1 MIANNQKG
9 MIADFFSKPSLGVH
23 TVHGFLFRLRT
34 YSVSLGAD
42 SPKQIVNQHFLSH
55 LKNEKALPRQ
65 TKRSDKSNLWL
76 MFSNN
81 VYTDFIAASK
91 HILIPSYNIQQNQ
104 NVTKLNINCFFSAET
119 GQDQNL

>member
-1 MIANNQKG
+1 
-9 MIADFFSKPSLGVH
+9 
-23 TVHGFLFRLRT
+23 
-34 YSVSLGAD
+34 
-42 SPKQIVNQHFLSH
+42 
-55 LKNEKALPRQ
+55 
-65 TKRSDKSNLWL
+65 

-119 GQDQNL
+119 SQDIKFVTEPLKTHFILQSLFWQEHSKLPQTNICGRNTLKPLRH